1 MSRKIEIKQNFLDRT
16 IAYVAPGYA
25 AKRFQARGYMA
36 IAGGYTGAR
45 KDRRQTSSW
54 NPSGGDANAEL
65 SGDLLELRER
75 SRDLIRNNPIGRGA
89 INTVTTNVVGN
100 GLRLNSQ
107 IDNEFLGLSEDEA
120 REWEAAA
127 ERLFD
132 IFTTECDFAEELT
145 FGEMQELVFRS
156 ALESGDSFIIR
167 RMNSN
172 VEPGGLFKT
181 RLQVL
186 EADRVSNP
194 DRKSDSATLSGGIE
208 IDSKSGKVLQY
219 HISDTHPGNVWKK
232 SLKWASIPP
241 KVKGVRV
248 ILHMYQ
254 RLRPGQTRG
263 EPYLAPVIE
272 TLKQIDRYTEAE
284 LMAAVVSGMLSVFVK
299 TEGAQGLAATEPT
312 AETGSQPSDKDF
324 KMASGMVVD
333 LAPGE
338 DIEVV
343 NPGRPNPAFDPFMT
357 AIVRQIGIA
366 LEIPFEVLTKH
377 FTASFSASRAAL
389 EMAWQF
395 FSKRRFWLANRFCQP
410 TYEWVIDEAV
420 ASGLLP
426 APGFFDNPL
435 IRRAYL
441 GAEWVGPARIS
452 LDPVKDANSDEKYLA
467 LGVKTLKDVTVE
479 RTGGD
484 WVRKTNQRAQEVSKR
499 RDLGLV
505 DTTQAQS
512 QEIEQEETEE

>member
-1 MSRKIEIKQNFLDRT
+1 MKKSVEVKRNIVDRT
-16 IAYVAPGYA
+16 IEYFAPVTG
-25 AKRFQARGYMA
+25 AKRFQARGFMA
-36 IAGGYTGAR
+36 LAGGYTGAR
-45 KDRRQTSSW
+45 NDRRQTSEW
-54 NPSGGDANAEL
+54 NANTGDANAAL
-65 SGDLLELRER
+65 SGDLVSLRER
-75 SRDLIRNNPIGRGA
+75 SRDLVRNNPIARGA
-89 INTVTTNVVGN
+89 INTVVTNVVGN

-107 IDNEFLGLSEDEA
+107 IDSDYLGLTEDAA
-120 REWEAAA
+120 RAWEAQAQ
-127 ERLFD
+127 RLFD
-132 IFTTECDFAEELT
+132 IFSTECDLSEELN
-145 FGEMQELVFRS
+145 FGELQDLVFRS
-156 ALESGDSFIIR
+156 ALESGDDFVIR
-167 RMNSN
+167 RMLKQR
-172 VEPGGLFKT
+172 VPGGLFRT
-181 RLQVL
+181 RLQVV

-194 DRKSDSATLSGGIE
+194 NRKSDSASLSGGVE
-208 IDSKSGKVLQY
+208 IDPATGRVLNY
-219 HISDTHPGNVWKK
+219 HVSDTHPGNVYKT
-232 SLKWASIPP
+232 SASWSAIPP
-241 KVKGVRV
+241 KVAHERV

-299 TEGAQGLAATEPT
+299 TESAQGLAATEPT
-312 AETGSQPSDKDF
+312 SETGSASSDKDF
-324 KMASGMVVD
+324 KLASGMIVD

-338 DIEVV
+338 DIEVM

-357 AIVRQIGIA
+357 AILRQVGIA

-395 FSKRRFWLANRFCQP
+395 FSRRRQWLAGRFCQP
-410 TYEWVIDEAV
+410 TYEWVISEAV
-420 ASGLLP
+420 AAGYLQ

-452 LDPVKDANSDEKYLA
+452 LNPMQDANSDEKYINI
-467 LGVKTLKDVTVE
+467 GVKTLKDVTVE

-484 WVRKTNQRAQEVSKR
+484 WVRVTKQRAAEMNTR
-499 RDLGLV
+499 RDLGLTV
-505 DTTQAQS
+505 DPVEAD
-512 QEIEQEETEE
+512 EPIEQKDAEE